1 MRHSDVKNKIIS
13 HCWKK
18 FEGNSTIVEITLS
31 RWEHFKQECIPV
43 GCVPAAHWPYA
54 AVYFP
59 GGVCL
64 VWGGLLLRGGLP
76 GPGGCLPGLGGSP
89 WSAGGVCLAG
99 PGGLLLPEGSA
110 WLVRRW
116 GIPPCTEADPPHGQN
131 SWHTLVKILPWP
143 NFIAAGNKQGPCVY
157 VLNVRPNTHM

>member
-89 WSAGGVCLAG
+89 WSAGV
-99 PGGLLLPEGSA
+99 SA
-110 WLVRRW
+110 WLVRGVSCSRRGLPGW
-116 GIPPCTEADPPHGQN
+116 SGGGVSHHALRQTPPMDR
-131 SWHTLVKILPWP
+131 ILDTRLW
-143 NFIAAGNKQGPCVY
+143 KYYLGPTS
-157 VLNVRPNTHM
+157 LRPVTSKDHAFTF